1 MRKLGVCPLAP
12 VATPGGRS
20 FAWLVPR
27 VGQPK
32 LDRLQFELGGEG
44 SLKGIEFPQ
53 FRLTGVGYG
62 PSGQATLAPP
72 GWPQVQVE
80 QQEKLDGALFMRVF
94 SSLAALASKR

>member
-1 MRKLGVCPLAP
+1 MACASSWSARAGSSAV
-12 VATPGGRS
+12 R
-20 FAWLVPR
+20 
-27 VGQPK
+27 
-32 LDRLQFELGGEG
+32 DRGEG